1 VLKKRHSDSWLP
13 TPGFRVGLA
22 AKLAVSLIA
31 STAALFVVFG
41 YFNIT
46 EQRRR
51 SEEIVL
57 QSAERITD
65 VIQRSTHYEMLRND
79 RQALYNVI
87 QELGSEPGI
96 RRIRIFNKE
105 GRISFSTEAAE
116 VNRVVDKRAEACYG
130 CHAQSAPLVKLNRPD
145 RARIFPGQGERLL
158 GVIRPIEN
166 APACTGCH
174 PASQRVLGVI
184 DANLSLA
191 LVDAQMAEHR
201 MHLILFMAITL
212 AMIWVISMI
221 FIWGVVYRPVKELI
235 AGTHRV
241 ADGDLNYRLP
251 VRSADELSDLA
262 ASFNKMTA
270 EVAGVHAEIEERVRR
285 KTAELDQAHRSLLS
299 SEKMASIGKLAAT
312 VAHEVNN
319 PLFGILTYARLTLKE
334 VEKGPAGSRAEM
346 AEHLHIIERESKRC
360 GDIMRNLLTFARQ
373 APSHR
378 ESNDLNTL
386 IGRAVVLVRH
396 QAELLGIELRS
407 RLGENLPPVLCDAGQ
422 IQQVVLVLLVNAT
435 EAMPRGGVLE
445 VATEMGGTGFSLG
458 DEARIRVR
466 DNGAGIPPEVLAQI
480 FDPFFTT
487 KEDQQRTGLG
497 LAVARSI
504 VEQHGG
510 EIAVESTPGKGTEFV
525 VSLPV
530 VGPAPTIQ
538 SRDREGAV
546 LKG

>member
-1 VLKKRHSDSWLP
+1 MKLP
-13 TPGFRVGLA
+13 NRVRVGLA
-22 AKLAVSLIA
+22 AKLAVCLVA
-31 STAALFVVFG
+31 STAALFALFG
-41 YFNIT
+41 YFNLR
-46 EQRRR
+46 EQRRH
-51 SEEIVL
+51 SEEMVL

-65 VIQRSTHYEMLRND
+65 VIQRSTRYEMLHND

-105 GRISFSTEAAE
+105 GRISFSTDAAE
-116 VNRVVDKRAEACYG
+116 VNRVVDKGAEACYG

-145 RARIFPGQGERLL
+145 RARIFPGRGERLL

-166 APACTGCH
+166 AAACSACH
-174 PASQRVLGVI
+174 PAGQRVLGVI

-191 LVDAQMAEHR
+191 AVDAQMAQHR
-201 MHLILFMAITL
+201 AHLVLFMAITV
-212 AMIWVISMI
+212 AMIWLVSVI
-221 FIWGVVYRPVKELI
+221 FIWGVVYRPVKELT

-241 ADGDLNYRLP
+241 ANGDLDHRLP
-251 VRSADELSDLA
+251 VRHQDELSDLA

-270 EVAGVHAEIEERVRR
+270 QVAGAHAEIEERVRR
-285 KTAELDQAHRSLLS
+285 KTVELDQAHRSLLS

-334 VEKGPAGSRAEM
+334 VEKGSAGSRGEM
-346 AEHLHIIERESKRC
+346 VENLRIIERESKRC

-378 ESNDLNTL
+378 EPNDLNTL
-386 IGRAVVLVRH
+386 IGRALVLVWH

-407 RLGENLPPVLCDAGQ
+407 RLQADLPPVSCDAGQ
-422 IQQVVLVLLVNAT
+422 IQQAVLVLLVNAT
-435 EAMPRGGVLE
+435 EAMPHGGLVE
-445 VATEMGGTGFSLG
+445 VATEMDAAAGQ
-458 DEARIRVR
+458 ARIRVR
-466 DNGAGIPPEVLAQI
+466 DTGQGIPPEVLSQI

-504 VEQHGG
+504 IEQHGG

-525 VSLPV
+525 VALPLARAAALQPV
-530 VGPAPTIQ
+530 LVGRAVPPAAFG
-538 SRDREGAV
+538 D
-546 LKG
+546 

>member
-1 VLKKRHSDSWLP
+1 MHPPNRLRI
-13 TPGFRVGLA
+13 GLA
-22 AKLAVSLIA
+22 AKLAISLIA
-31 STAALFVVFG
+31 STAGLFVLFG
-41 YFNIT
+41 YFNLRD
-46 EQRRR
+46 QRRHA
-51 SEEIVL
+51 EEMVML
-57 QSAERITD
+57 SAERVTD
-65 VIQRSTHYEMLRND
+65 VIQRSTRYEMLHND

-105 GRISFSTEAAE
+105 GRISFSTDAAE
-116 VNRVVDKRAEACYG
+116 VDRVVDKRAEACYG

-145 RARIFPGQGERLL
+145 RARIFAGQGERLM

-166 APACTGCH
+166 APGCVACH
-174 PASQRVLGVI
+174 PAGQRVLGVI
-184 DANLSLA
+184 DADLSLA
-191 LVDAQMAEHR
+191 AVDAQTAEHR
-201 MHLILFMAITL
+201 AHLVLFMAITL
-212 AMIWVISMI
+212 AMIWVVSMM

-235 AGTHRV
+235 AGTRRV
-241 ADGDLNYRLP
+241 ADGDLDYRLP

-262 ASFNKMTA
+262 AAFNKMTA
-270 EVAGVHAEIEERVRR
+270 EVAGVHAEIEERVQR
-285 KTAELDQAHRSLLS
+285 KTAELDQAHRSLLA

-346 AEHLHIIERESKRC
+346 VEQLHIIERESKRC

-386 IGRAVVLVRH
+386 VGRALVLVRH
-396 QAELLGIELRS
+396 QAELLGIDLRS
-407 RLGENLPPVLCDAGQ
+407 RLDGNLPPVSCDAGQ

-445 VATEMGGTGFSLG
+445 VATEMDAAAG
-458 DEARIRVR
+458 EARIRVR
-466 DNGAGIPPEVLAQI
+466 DTGSGIPPEVLAQI

-510 EIAVESTPGKGTEFV
+510 QIAVESTPGQGTEFV
-525 VSLPV
+525 VALPAAR
-530 VGPAPTIQ
+530 PAAVLTP

-546 LKG
+546 LKS

>member
-1 VLKKRHSDSWLP
+1 VLKKRHSESGLP

-51 SEEIVL
+51 SEELVL

-105 GRISFSTEAAE
+105 GKISFSTEAAE

-201 MHLILFMAITL
+201 AHLILFMAITL

-270 EVAGVHAEIEERVRR
+270 EVAGVHAEIEERVKR

-445 VATEMGGTGFSLG
+445 VATEMDSVAG
-458 DEARIRVR
+458 EARIRVR
-466 DNGAGIPPEVLAQI
+466 DTGAGIPPEVLAQI

-510 EIAVESTPGKGTEFV
+510 EIAVESMPGKGTEFV
-525 VSLPV
+525 VSLPAV
-530 VGPAPTIQ
+530 RPAPTIQ

>member
-1 VLKKRHSDSWLP
+1 MELP
-13 TPGFRVGLA
+13 TRLRVGLA
-22 AKLAVSLIA
+22 AKLAVCLVA
-31 STAALFVVFG
+31 STAALFVLFG
-41 YFNIT
+41 YFNLR
-46 EQRRR
+46 EQRRH
-51 SEEIVL
+51 SEQMVL

-65 VIQRSTHYEMLRND
+65 VIQRSTRYEMLHND

-87 QELGSEPGI
+87 HELGSEPGI

-105 GRISFSTEAAE
+105 GRITFSTDAGE

-166 APACTGCH
+166 GAACSACH
-174 PASQRVLGVI
+174 PAGQRVLGVI
-184 DANLSLA
+184 DAHLSLA
-191 LVDAQMAEHR
+191 AVDAQMAQTR
-201 MHLILFMAITL
+201 AHLILFMGITV
-212 AMIWVISMI
+212 AMIWLVSMI
-221 FIWGVVYRPVKELI
+221 FIWAMVHRPVKALI

-241 ADGDLNYRLP
+241 ADGDLDYRLA
-251 VRSADELSDLA
+251 VRNHDELSDLA

-270 EVAGVHAEIEERVRR
+270 QVSGARDEIEERVRR

-334 VEKGPAGSRAEM
+334 VEKGGTGSPQEM

-373 APSHR
+373 APTHR
-378 ESNDLNTL
+378 EANDLNTL
-386 IGRAVVLVRH
+386 IGRALVLVRH

-407 RLGENLPPVLCDAGQ
+407 RLQENLPPVSCDAGQ
-422 IQQVVLVLLVNAT
+422 IQQAVLVLLVNAT
-435 EAMPRGGVLE
+435 EAMPRGGLLE
-445 VATEMGGTGFSLG
+445 VATELDSAAGHV
-458 DEARIRVR
+458 RIRVR
-466 DNGAGIPPEVLAQI
+466 DTGSGIPPELLSQI

-504 VEQHGG
+504 IEQHGG
-510 EIAVESTPGKGTEFV
+510 EITAESTPGKGTEFV
-525 VSLPV
+525 VALPAAGAARMEPV
-530 VGPAPTIQ
+530 LTGPAVSQ
-538 SRDREGAV
+538 SARS
-546 LKG
+546 

>member
-1 VLKKRHSDSWLP
+1 MQLP
-13 TPGFRVGLA
+13 TRFRVGLA
-22 AKLAVSLIA
+22 AKLAVCLVA
-31 STAALFVVFG
+31 STAALFALFG
-41 YFNIT
+41 YFNLR
-46 EQRRR
+46 EQRRH
-51 SEEIVL
+51 SEEMVL

-65 VIQRSTHYEMLRND
+65 VIQRSTRYEMLHND

-105 GRISFSTEAAE
+105 GRISFSTDAAE

-158 GVIRPIEN
+158 GVIRPIDN
-166 APACTGCH
+166 DPACVACH
-174 PASQRVLGVI
+174 PAGQRVLGVI

-191 LVDAQMAEHR
+191 AVDAQLAEHR
-201 MHLILFMAITL
+201 AHLLLFMGITL
-212 AMIWVISMI
+212 AMIWLVSVI
-221 FIWGVVYRPVKELI
+221 FIWAVVHRPVKELI

-241 ADGDLNYRLP
+241 ADGDLDYRLE
-251 VRSADELSDLA
+251 VRNHDELSDLA
-262 ASFNKMTA
+262 SSFNKMTT
-270 EVAGVHAEIEERVRR
+270 EVAGAHAEIEERVRR
-285 KTAELDQAHRSLLS
+285 KTAELDQAHRSLLA

-334 VEKGPAGSRAEM
+334 VEKGAAGSREEM
-346 AEHLHIIERESKRC
+346 AGHLRIIERESKRC

-373 APSHR
+373 APTHR
-378 ESNDLNTL
+378 EPNDLNTL
-386 IGRAVVLVRH
+386 IGRALVLVRH

-407 RLGENLPPVLCDAGQ
+407 RQQQDLPQVSCDAGQ
-422 IQQVVLVLLVNAT
+422 IQQAVLVLLVNAT
-435 EAMPRGGVLE
+435 EAMPHGGVLE
-445 VATEMGGTGFSLG
+445 VATEMDSAA
-458 DEARIRVR
+458 EQARIRVR
-466 DNGAGIPPEVLAQI
+466 DTGPGISPEVLSQI

-510 EIAVESTPGKGTEFV
+510 EIAVESTPGKGTEFTIK
-525 VSLPV
+525 LPAAV
-530 VGPAPTIQ
+530 EAVIKPLP
-538 SRDREGAV
+538 DRRGSEAV
-546 LKG
+546 LSRVRRQA

>member
-1 VLKKRHSDSWLP
+1 MHLP
-13 TPGFRVGLA
+13 NRLRVGLA
-22 AKLAVSLIA
+22 AKLAISLIA
-31 STAALFVVFG
+31 STAALFVLFG
-41 YFNIT
+41 YFNLRD
-46 EQRRR
+46 QRRHA
-51 SEEIVL
+51 EEMVL

-65 VIQRSTHYEMLRND
+65 VIQRSTRFEMLRND

-105 GRISFSTEAAE
+105 GRISFSTDAAE
-116 VNRVVDKRAEACYG
+116 VNRVVDKGAEACYG

-145 RARIFPGQGERLL
+145 RARIFVGKGERLL
-158 GVIRPIEN
+158 GMIRPIEN
-166 APACTGCH
+166 APACVGCH
-174 PASQRVLGVI
+174 PAGQRVLGVI

-191 LVDAQMAEHR
+191 AVDTQTAEHR
-201 MHLILFMAITL
+201 AHLILFMAITM
-212 AMIWVISMI
+212 AMIWLVSMI
-221 FIWGVVYRPVKELI
+221 FIWGVVYRPVKELT

-251 VRSADELSDLA
+251 VHNHDELSELA

-270 EVAGVHAEIEERVRR
+270 ELAGVQAEIEERVRR

-334 VEKGPAGSRAEM
+334 VEKGPNGSRAEM
-346 AEHLHIIERESKRC
+346 VEQLRIIERESKRC

-386 IGRAVVLVRH
+386 IGRALVLVRH
-396 QAELLGIELRS
+396 QAELLGIELRC
-407 RLGENLPPVLCDAGQ
+407 RLANDLPPVSCDAGQ
-422 IQQVVLVLLVNAT
+422 IQQTVLVLMVNAT
-435 EAMPRGGVLE
+435 EAMPHGGVLE
-445 VATEMGGTGFSLG
+445 VATEFDSVAGHV
-458 DEARIRVR
+458 RIRVR
-466 DNGAGIPPEVLAQI
+466 DTGSGIPPEVLSQI

-525 VSLPV
+525 VALPAV
-530 VGPAPTIQ
+530 QPVAMEPVLAGA
-538 SRDREGAV
+538 RE
-546 LKG
+546 KTW